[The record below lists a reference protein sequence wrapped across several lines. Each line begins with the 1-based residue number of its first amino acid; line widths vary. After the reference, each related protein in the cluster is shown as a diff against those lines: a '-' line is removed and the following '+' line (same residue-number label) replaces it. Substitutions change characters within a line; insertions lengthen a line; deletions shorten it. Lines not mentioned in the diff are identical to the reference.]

1 MKRFLFFFILN
12 LVIQQTIAQVKVTG
26 VIVDYNGQ
34 ALPSVIVKNLN
45 ATNKKMIRF
54 CQTDTEGKF
63 SIEVMVGTNI
73 QIAAM
78 GFKKKTFVVKENMG
92 ELHITLEDDTIA

>member
-12 LVIQQTIAQVKVTG
+12 LVIQQTFAQVKVTG
-26 VIVDYNGQ
+26 VIVDYSGQ

-78 GFKKKTFVVKENMG
+78 GFKRKLCSKG
-92 ELHITLEDDTIA
+92 EHGRATHYFGR